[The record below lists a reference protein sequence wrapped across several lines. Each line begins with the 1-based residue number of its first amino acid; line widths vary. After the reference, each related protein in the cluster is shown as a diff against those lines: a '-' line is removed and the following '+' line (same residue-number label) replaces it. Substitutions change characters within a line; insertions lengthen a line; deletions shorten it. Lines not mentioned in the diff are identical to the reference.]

1 MFSTTNY
8 EKVFDII
15 TPTLKSQNLVLV
27 TIISINGSLFY
38 NNIYIYI
45 YTLSRLKYFT
55 HFNTTKLTC
64 TNCVIY

>member
-45 YTLSRLKYFT
+45 YSEQTKVFHSFQHHKT
-55 HFNTTKLTC
+55 H
-64 TNCVIY
+64 VY